1 MPEKKVSKKKATKN
15 EIETRISE
23 IIKLI
28 LEGKS
33 NHSIMLYSIQ
43 KYSIGKPQAYENI
56 REAHKRLSQIYHT
69 NIYSNYVRSL
79 SLKFELFE
87 KAMQE
92 EDFDL
97 ASRILQHIDR
107 QTGVEASALLISV
120 NIEFAKLLMESVIKE
135 FQIANESS
143 DDKDRRYEQFLQ
155 GIERCVSQIFD
166 QANPFAYQQKRLESG
181 GESEPDEPVEKI
193 IDCVL

>member
-69 NIYSNYVRSL
+69 NIYSNYVKSISFHQEGVQEIYNEIRA
-79 SLKFELFE
+79 LKEIE
-87 KAMQE
+87 AKKAK
-92 EDFDL
+92 
-97 ASRILQHIDR
+97 DR
-107 QTGVEASALLISV
+107 QSHGLTAPGKTLTENLPQALKRFL
-120 NIEFAKLLMESVIKE
+120 
-135 FQIANESS
+135 SS
-143 DDKDRRYEQFLQ
+143 IRYTKT
-155 GIERCVSQIFD
+155 
-166 QANPFAYQQKRLESG
+166 NK
-181 GESEPDEPVEKI
+181 
-193 IDCVL
+193 